1 MNEDSVVQ
9 YLRENPAFFEDH
21 AELLTQIFVAHPHG
35 GKAIPLSDR
44 QVIALRDENKAYRA
58 KLSELIKFGEENV
71 AISDKMHRLAQ
82 ALLPA
87 RDLAGLLNV
96 FYYNLG
102 EDFAVPHTVIRLWR
116 EPLGEDAV
124 EGADRPEFSPVSTEI
139 MDYALGLT
147 QPYCGPSGNV
157 EAAGWFG
164 EAAAHVRSVAHV
176 ALMEPSVAGSTEGA
190 KCFGMLAMGSE
201 DVLRF
206 YPDMG
211 TLYLKRLGDFLG
223 AGVLRFI

>member
-44 QVIALRDENKAYRA
+44 QVIALRDENKAYRG

-87 RDLAGLLNV
+87 RDLASLLNA
-96 FYYNLG
+96 FYYNLS
-102 EDFAVPHTVIRLWR
+102 EDFAVPHTAIRLWR
-116 EPLGEDAV
+116 DFGGD
-124 EGADRPEFSPVSTEI
+124 GADRPEFSPVSAEI

-157 EAAGWFG
+157 EAAAWFG
-164 EAAAHVRSVAHV
+164 EAASHVRSVAHV
-176 ALMEPSVAGSTEGA
+176 ALMQPQSAGSTEA
-190 KCFGMLAMGSE
+190 ARCFGMLAMGSE
-201 DVLRF
+201 DVMRF